1 MATAASAS
9 PIKLGQPVTSPSIST
24 VDTPTVSADATS
36 DPEPALPTPRNESTQ
51 TNKLT
56 ASSSTH
62 DATALRGAGQAVV
75 RIRTREAVACGNI
88 WRGKG
93 ICSAK
98 VCITAE
104 KGVFFF
110 LQG

>member
-56 ASSSTH
+56 ASSSIH
-62 DATALRGAGQAVV
+62 DATALDSDRPSTTEQHSDPPVGGSMASAQA
-75 RIRTREAVACGNI
+75 
-88 WRGKG
+88 
-93 ICSAK
+93 
-98 VCITAE
+98 
-104 KGVFFF
+104 
-110 LQG
+110 